1 MTAALARSYLNLGI
15 LQAQGER
22 FEAAAELFEKAAAVD
37 PEFPQVQSSLGVA
50 YFNARRFDERDGAA
64 DARPGARS
72 GNPGLTRML
81 ALAWLEHQRV
91 RQGRGAAAGRP
102 GAGDRP
108 ITAVRVRPR
117 RW

>member
-50 YFNARRFDERDGAA
+50 YFNARRFDAA
-64 DARPGARS
+64 TGPLTRAIAQDTANR
-72 GNPGLTRML
+72 GLTRML
-81 ALAWLEHQRV
+81 AMAWLNLGEFAR
-91 RQGRGAAAGRP
+91 AADLLRDDPGWAATRP
-102 GAGDRP
+102 CSSR
-108 ITAVRVRPR
+108 TASRS
-117 RW
+117 